1 MTALA
6 LVTDAPAVTLRD
18 AITRWQASLEIAR
31 KSPGTIKGY
40 LEVLRRLQG
49 DLGAGH
55 DAAEITG
62 DWLLGWVMRNW
73 DTSSPST
80 WNHARAALISAWTC
94 WERAGLVPRDIARAI
109 PSRRLPEPP
118 SRAIDG
124 TLITTL
130 VTLPDAPLR
139 ERCLWSMLYATGARV
154 HEILA
159 LNVEHLDRDGWK
171 AEVIRKGGRRDTVL
185 WDSRTAKLLGRYI
198 NGRTCG
204 PLFLTERKAPE
215 GTLACDM
222 DPDGYGRLGYHRA
235 RRLYREH
242 TAALPGGPWDLH
254 QLRHSRGTHA
264 RQAGA
269 DDSMVMALLGHR
281 DARTMRRY
289 SRVSTEQMREFVD
302 RDDKA
307 RRRAGR

>member
-6 LVTDAPAVTLRD
+6 LVPEAPAVTLAG
-18 AITRWQASLEIAR
+18 AIARWQASLEIAR
-31 KSPGTIKGY
+31 KSPGTIRGY
-40 LEVLRRLQG
+40 VEVLRRLQG
-49 DLGAGH
+49 ELGAGT
-55 DAAEITG
+55 DPAGITG
-62 DWLLGWVMRNW
+62 DWLLGWVMRTW
-73 DTSSPST
+73 DESSPAT

-94 WERAGLVPRDIARAI
+94 WERNGLVPRDAARAV

-118 SRAIDG
+118 SRAIG
-124 TLITTL
+124 GALITAL
-130 VTLPDAPLR
+130 ITLPDAPLR
-139 ERCLWSMLYATGARV
+139 ERALWSMLYATGARAS
-154 HEILA
+154 EILA
-159 LNVEHLDRDGWK
+159 LNVEGLDHRGWS

-198 NGRTCG
+198 DGRRTG
-204 PLFLTERKAPE
+204 PLFLAARKAPDH
-215 GTLACDM
+215 APRCDVS
-222 DPDGYGRLGYHRA
+222 PDGYGRLGYPQA
-235 RRLYREH
+235 RRLLRAH
-242 TAALPGGPWDLH
+242 SADLPGGPYDLH

-307 RRRAGR
+307 RRRIGR